1 MKKFYLGMDIGTN
14 SVGMACTDE
23 NYRLL
28 RAKGKDCW
36 AVRLFDASST
46 AEERR
51 LFRTARRRLERRK
64 QRLGFLQALFAPYLA
79 DKNFFIRLNNSP
91 YYADDKADILGGD
104 KNALFA
110 DGGYTDK
117 NYHAEFPTIYHLRN
131 KLQNEPVE
139 DLRLYYLALHHIVK
153 YRGHFLT
160 EGGMEEVRDAQKLF
174 GALNAVC
181 AERYAEN
188 EDVPYFDLARVPEAK
203 ECLLDGKKGM
213 RDIQLALEA
222 LFGKDALT
230 KEIIKGIC
238 GATLSPKKLFG
249 EEYKEE
255 KSFSF
260 KKLTDEACDAMQAVY
275 GDDFAVLEAIR
286 AIYGYIVF
294 EKLLEGQPNI
304 SCAMIRV
311 YENHKRDLRL
321 LKDFLRTNASEETYR
336 RFFKSAK
343 EKANYV
349 NYVGYTKK
357 GGDKIKVKP
366 CRDEDFFA
374 ELKKLLLGLENVK
387 DAGLRDE
394 MVQKIE
400 TNEFLPKILHSD
412 NGLFPHQ
419 VNEEEL
425 NKIVAAMVKT
435 HPETAEIADK
445 ILPVFLFRIPYYVGP
460 LTGKNSWVVRSA
472 EKITPWN
479 FDEAVDKALSNEQF
493 MRNMTNKCT
502 YLHSEDVLPQ
512 ASIYYQKFDVLNQIN
527 KLRIDDRPISVP
539 LKKRL
544 FDELF
549 LKRKRVTDKALLD
562 FLVRSGEISEA
573 QKSSVKI
580 TGKDGELKANM
591 GSYIRLKEILGEF
604 VDEDLAKGGGV
615 CENIILWHTLNT
627 DKNIV
632 VDLIERNYGR
642 IPVIKAHIKQLKGLS
657 FQKFGRLSKKF
668 LTDLRVKTEETGA
681 GLSVLDLLYETN
693 DNLNEI
699 LFRPEYRLEERIR
712 EENGEE
718 CGEITYKDVEKL
730 YVSPVVRRGIWQSLV
745 MVDEYVQAIG
755 RVPDKIFIE
764 VTREEGQKGEQGR
777 TQSRKSRLLSCYKN
791 MQGYEDLLEELQ
803 QDEITD
809 MRLRQERLYLYFRQL
824 GRCMYTGERIDLS
837 ALNTDRYD
845 VDHILPRCYIKDDS
859 LDNKVL
865 VSRAKNAEKRDLYP
879 LPQGFSAQQPFWR
892 LLLQKNLISDRTYMR
907 LTRIEPLGDN
917 DYNDFISRQKTI
929 TDQTVKA
936 VAELLKRKYPQTKI
950 VYSRAK
956 NVSDFRQKFKLFK
969 CRVTNDL
976 HHAKDAYLNVVVGN
990 VFDICFSAPWGMYRQ
1005 AGDEWRTYN
1014 LKTMFHRDVAGAW
1027 DKDGSIAVVK
1037 QSYAKSS
1044 MAVTRYAYCEKG
1056 GFYDLT
1062 VYAHDDAS
1070 ITAPRKGKGA
1080 LSNTQRYGGYKS
1092 QKTAYFA
1099 IVQSLGKKGK
1109 PQKTIEAVPVL
1120 VQEQCRDDEGK
1131 LRDYFERCGLKNAV
1145 LLVPKIKCKQL
1156 VSYNGTPVYITGISK
1171 PQVVIQNAVQLFA
1184 DNQTDEY
1191 VKALAEFSERFGGKN
1206 GDRVQEVYV
1215 IKTNRMGEVHLTI
1228 DREKN
1233 CALYDRLIAKLENK
1247 IYGGLS
1253 ICASYLATLKNG
1265 RNKFIGLP
1273 VAEQAQV
1280 LLNILDFFHCNAKNS
1295 DLTLIGGAKNAGSFA
1310 FNKDI
1315 TNVDFRLIYQSP
1327 CGLIV
1332 RERKV

>member
-1 MKKFYLGMDIGTN
+1 MDIGTN

-23 NYRLL
+23 DYRLL

-51 LFRTARRRLERRK
+51 RFRTARRRLERRK

-321 LKDFLRTNASEETYR
+321 LKDFLRANASEEIYR

-539 LKKRL
+539 LK
-544 FDELF
+544 
-549 LKRKRVTDKALLD
+549 
-562 FLVRSGEISEA
+562 
-573 QKSSVKI
+573 
-580 TGKDGELKANM
+580 
-591 GSYIRLKEILGEF
+591 
-604 VDEDLAKGGGV
+604 
-615 CENIILWHTLNT
+615 
-627 DKNIV
+627 
-632 VDLIERNYGR
+632 
-642 IPVIKAHIKQLKGLS
+642 
-657 FQKFGRLSKKF
+657 
-668 LTDLRVKTEETGA
+668 
-681 GLSVLDLLYETN
+681 
-693 DNLNEI
+693 
-699 LFRPEYRLEERIR
+699 
-712 EENGEE
+712 
-718 CGEITYKDVEKL
+718 
-730 YVSPVVRRGIWQSLV
+730 
-745 MVDEYVQAIG
+745 
-755 RVPDKIFIE
+755 
-764 VTREEGQKGEQGR
+764 
-777 TQSRKSRLLSCYKN
+777 
-791 MQGYEDLLEELQ
+791 
-803 QDEITD
+803 
-809 MRLRQERLYLYFRQL
+809 
-824 GRCMYTGERIDLS
+824 
-837 ALNTDRYD
+837 
-845 VDHILPRCYIKDDS
+845 
-859 LDNKVL
+859 
-865 VSRAKNAEKRDLYP
+865 
-879 LPQGFSAQQPFWR
+879 
-892 LLLQKNLISDRTYMR
+892 
-907 LTRIEPLGDN
+907 
-917 DYNDFISRQKTI
+917 
-929 TDQTVKA
+929 
-936 VAELLKRKYPQTKI
+936 
-950 VYSRAK
+950 
-956 NVSDFRQKFKLFK
+956 
-969 CRVTNDL
+969 
-976 HHAKDAYLNVVVGN
+976 
-990 VFDICFSAPWGMYRQ
+990 
-1005 AGDEWRTYN
+1005 
-1014 LKTMFHRDVAGAW
+1014 
-1027 DKDGSIAVVK
+1027 
-1037 QSYAKSS
+1037 
-1044 MAVTRYAYCEKG
+1044 
-1056 GFYDLT
+1056 
-1062 VYAHDDAS
+1062 
-1070 ITAPRKGKGA
+1070 
-1080 LSNTQRYGGYKS
+1080 
-1092 QKTAYFA
+1092 
-1099 IVQSLGKKGK
+1099 
-1109 PQKTIEAVPVL
+1109 
-1120 VQEQCRDDEGK
+1120 
-1131 LRDYFERCGLKNAV
+1131 
-1145 LLVPKIKCKQL
+1145 
-1156 VSYNGTPVYITGISK
+1156 
-1171 PQVVIQNAVQLFA
+1171 
-1184 DNQTDEY
+1184 
-1191 VKALAEFSERFGGKN
+1191 
-1206 GDRVQEVYV
+1206 
-1215 IKTNRMGEVHLTI
+1215 
-1228 DREKN
+1228 
-1233 CALYDRLIAKLENK
+1233 
-1247 IYGGLS
+1247 
-1253 ICASYLATLKNG
+1253 
-1265 RNKFIGLP
+1265 
-1273 VAEQAQV
+1273 
-1280 LLNILDFFHCNAKNS
+1280 
-1295 DLTLIGGAKNAGSFA
+1295 
-1310 FNKDI
+1310 
-1315 TNVDFRLIYQSP
+1315 
-1327 CGLIV
+1327 
-1332 RERKV
+1332 